1 MENKMG
7 EFKNFCKLYYINAVL
22 SSRLQQLLQQRVEL
36 NQSMMRVDISVSQ
49 TPILTL
55 CLQK

>member
-1 MENKMG
+1 MG

-49 TPILTL
+49 KLILTF
-55 CLQK
+55 CQQK